1 MNYINWKIKRKYLFF
16 FLLLLPQFMTT
27 TTEACSSRST
37 PKPRLPPN
45 QSSSTTVVR
54 PNITIQTFT
63 CPPEYNELYCLN
75 GANCFTIKIGPN
87 ILYNCECSDGYM
99 GQRCEFKDLDGS
111 YIPSR
116 RRELLEQAGITSTVV
131 ILILFIIFLIVYFS
145 TSSGASKFTNNPSY
159 HPIQISRRQPFTSY
173 QSI

>member
-1 MNYINWKIKRKYLFF
+1 MNYINWKIKRKYVCF
-16 FLLLLPQFMTT
+16 FLLLLPQFMTSP
-27 TTEACSSRST
+27 TEACSSRST
-37 PKPRLPPN
+37 PKPRLPSS
-45 QSSSTTVVR
+45 QSSTVR
-54 PNITIQTFT
+54 PNITIQTYT

-131 ILILFIIFLIVYFS
+131 ILILFIIFLIFYFS
-145 TSSGASKFTNNPSY
+145 TSKFTSPTYQQINQ
-159 HPIQISRRQPFTSY
+159 QISSRQQPFTSY